1 MNQTEVEAFL
11 TQRGVEYETKDQE
24 HCVQVRAKSGEVI
37 NFFKTGTVQVQGK
50 NTPLA
55 AELKAW
61 KETGEPLVD
70 GDDTVGFQPKPGLN
84 KNVFVVYGH
93 DTDSTDALDLILR
106 RMGLNPIILANLPA
120 AGDTIIEKLERY
132 LAKAGDVGYACVL
145 LTPDDFGHVKSDPNK
160 GQARARQNVIL
171 ELGMVLANLGRKRV
185 AILLQEDVEKP
196 SDIHGL
202 LYLPFKTKIEEVK
215 PRLFKEL
222 QAAGYDPDPQAL

>member
-11 TQRGVEYETKDQE
+11 TQRGVEYETKNQE
-24 HCVQVRAKSGEVI
+24 HCVQVRAKTGEVI
-37 NFFKTGTVQVQGK
+37 NFFSTGTVQIQGK
-50 NTPLA
+50 KTPLA

-61 KETGEPLVD
+61 KETGEPLLD
-70 GDDTVGFQPKPGLN
+70 GDESLGIQPKPGLN

-93 DTDSTDALDLILR
+93 DTASTDALDLILR

-132 LAKAGDVGYACVL
+132 LRQAGDVGYACVL
-145 LTPDDFGHVKSDPNK
+145 LTADDFGHVKSDPSK
-160 GQARARQNVIL
+160 GQSRARQNVIL

-202 LYLPFKTKIEEVK
+202 LYLPFKEKVDEVK
-215 PRLFKEL
+215 AKLFKEL
-222 QAAGYDPDPQAL
+222 KAAGYTPDPQAL